1 MGETFIGEISDL
13 LVQPALKLLVRHD
26 DCEPD
31 QLLAEAREVA
41 GDLATLTHSSK
52 VGLLEISA
60 YGISTLA
67 TLCAER
73 GIDPSEVVA
82 FGDMPNGLAM
92 LACAGTA
99 HAVQTKRQI
108 VEAHPTDGFGYC
120 LNCWATPGRAA
131 GARCLTVRLLAG
143 PTPATLSP
151 ARNG

>member
-26 DCEPD
+26 DYEPD

-52 VGLLEISA
+52 VGLLE
-60 YGISTLA
+60 
-67 TLCAER
+67 
-73 GIDPSEVVA
+73 VVA
-82 FGDMPNGLAM
+82 FGDIPNGLAM

-120 LNCWATPGRAA
+120 LNCWATPGRPA

-143 PTPATLSP
+143 PTLATLSP